1 MAYNME
7 IRREI
12 DAMPFRKD
20 LTDEEYREVLE
31 CARITQF
38 KKDGLVYS
46 PENECLGLIK
56 VLSGDIRAFMLSEE
70 GREVVLYHVRE
81 GCIDLL
87 SASCV
92 INQITFET
100 QMVAD
105 SDCTM
110 LILPA
115 VCLARL
121 KQNNLAVRCFIYEK
135 LGERFSDVMKLMQTM
150 LFTRIDKRIAAL
162 LLQSGSDALHVTHEE
177 IASAINSSREV
188 VSRTLKDMER
198 QSLIK
203 LGRGRIIITDRAGL
217 ELMAS

>member
-1 MAYNME
+1 MDIRSEME
-7 IRREI
+7 S
-12 DAMPFRKD
+12 MPFRRS
-20 LTDEEYREVLE
+20 LTEEEYRSVLT
-31 CARITQF
+31 CARIRQY
-38 KKDGLVYS
+38 KKGSLVYS

-56 VLSGDIRAFMLSEE
+56 VLCGSVRAFMLSEE
-70 GREVVLYHVRE
+70 GREVTLYHIEE
-81 GCIDLL
+81 GDTDLL

-105 SDCTM
+105 SDCTL

-115 VCLARL
+115 ACLARL
-121 KQNNLAVRCFIYEK
+121 KQNNLAMRCFIYEK

-150 LFTRIDKRIAAL
+150 LFTRIDRRVAGL
-162 LLQSGSDALHVTHEE
+162 LLAGGSDELRITHGE
-177 IASAINSSREV
+177 IAEAINSSREV
-188 VSRTLKDMER
+188 VSRTLKDMEH

-217 ELMAS
+217 EAI